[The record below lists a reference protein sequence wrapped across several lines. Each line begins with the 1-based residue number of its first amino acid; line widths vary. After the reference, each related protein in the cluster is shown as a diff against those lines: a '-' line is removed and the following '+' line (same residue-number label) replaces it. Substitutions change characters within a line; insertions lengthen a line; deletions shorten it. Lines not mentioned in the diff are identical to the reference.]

1 VASDHL
7 WDAAPLDHE
16 LLTGLMLLTTRL
28 ATGAASVDG
37 ALTWKEVAGAA
48 QSHTLTAAQGVALC
62 PPVSV
67 PALQARMTTSEEDA
81 DTTSTATLR
90 LPAFP
95 AELVQLY
102 ELAAAGGCGGLY
114 TAQSTAARVL
124 AAAATDDG
132 GAAVASVAP
141 LVMAQR
147 AGAAEVR
154 VVPRLCLR
162 DVSKKCTAPCVDPFL
177 RPSW

>member
-1 VASDHL
+1 VDLDVASHHL
-7 WDAAPLDHE
+7 WDASPLHHE
-16 LLTGLMLLTTRL
+16 LLTGLQQLTTRL
-28 ATGAASVDG
+28 ATGAAPV
-37 ALTWKEVAGAA
+37 AATLTWKEVAGAA
-48 QSHTLTAAQGVALC
+48 KSHTLTATQGVSLC
-62 PPVSV
+62 SPVFV
-67 PALQARMTTSEEDA
+67 PALQDLTTLLAKDSDSDSDDEPA
-81 DTTSTATLR
+81 LSPTATTATLR

-102 ELAAAGGCGGLY
+102 ELAAVGGCSGLY

-124 AAAATDDG
+124 SAAATDDG

-154 VVPRLCLR
+154 AMCA
-162 DVSKKCTAPCVDPFL
+162 DA
-177 RPSW
+177 